1 MSSGQKT
8 RNTMIDIFKAIAII
22 SVVVGH
28 TPMPRSVIVFV
39 YSYHLCAF
47 FFASGFTFKKEYVSD
62 RERAQGY
69 IGRLV
74 LKNIALFIGYSIL
87 FIGAHNA
94 FVHMGILSDATYS
107 IKNVLSGILL
117 SVSMYYT
124 EPFLGAFWFVPVM
137 IAALIIFVLSI
148 QLAHNIADGPI
159 TEVILMAVYVATAL
173 ISYKNEVR
181 VQYFLQVA
189 LLALPVIFA
198 GYLVKE
204 YYKIIEQY
212 IVVPVGIIAGCLIMG
227 ILTATGEEISLGS
240 NKIISLGWFYPV
252 TFLGLYYCLSLAKW
266 IDRGPLKRLFVFIGK
281 NTYHIM
287 ALHFLGFKLMDF
299 CYAKICGVQ
308 ESAILGAFPTSGFFP
323 GILYSAGSLMF
334 CLAVV
339 YVAGNVKSCALQ
351 KISLRSNAEYRASTA
366 TDFHNQEKV

>member
-28 TPMPRSVIVFV
+28 APMPRSVIVFV

-47 FFASGFTFKKEYVSD
+47 FFAGGFTFKKEYVSD

-74 LKNIALFIGYSIL
+74 LKNITLFIGYSIL
-87 FIGAHNA
+87 FIGAHNV

-117 SVSMYYT
+117 SVSMYFT

-159 TEVILMAVYVATAL
+159 TEVILMAVYVAIAL
-173 ISYKNEVR
+173 IRIKTKFECN
-181 VQYFLQVA
+181 
-189 LLALPVIFA
+189 IF
-198 GYLVKE
+198 
-204 YYKIIEQY
+204 
-212 IVVPVGIIAGCLIMG
+212 CR
-227 ILTATGEEISLGS
+227 
-240 NKIISLGWFYPV
+240 WRC
-252 TFLGLYYCLSLAKW
+252 CLSL
-266 IDRGPLKRLFVFIGK
+266 
-281 NTYHIM
+281 
-287 ALHFLGFKLMDF
+287 
-299 CYAKICGVQ
+299 
-308 ESAILGAFPTSGFFP
+308 
-323 GILYSAGSLMF
+323 
-334 CLAVV
+334 
-339 YVAGNVKSCALQ
+339 
-351 KISLRSNAEYRASTA
+351 
-366 TDFHNQEKV
+366 